1 MKDLNRLKGKL
12 LSEEIDRIME
22 IMESTSPEMDVDES
36 SLSRVWSLSEKF
48 DVAIISASRGK
59 KDHCLKSMDDKEEGE
74 EYSKDENYQR
84 TKELQSILLHKNY
97 GVQKIKGSYIENFQ
111 QHTAREVQEAS
122 FFVVNRMDDP
132 NFLNN
137 IIRYGK
143 YFCQDSVLLKP
154 SGEEAYLYGTNNTDF
169 PGLDQ
174 TSHLGKFKGGDTSEF
189 MSRVGKTK
197 RPFTF
202 GEDFNTLSRGLISKT
217 ARPILEQI
225 EKLYP

>member
-1 MKDLNRLKGKL
+1 MKDLNRLKGKQ

-22 IMESTSPEMDVDES
+22 IMESTSPEMDMDES

-48 DVAIISASRGK
+48 DVALISACRGK
-59 KDHCLKSMDDKEEGE
+59 KVNCLKSMDDKEEGD
-74 EYSKDENYQR
+74 EYSKEENFQR
-84 TKELQSILLHKNY
+84 TKDLQSILLHKNY
-97 GVQKIKGSYIENFQ
+97 GIQKIKGSYIENFNSPVA
-111 QHTAREVQEAS
+111 HEVQEAS

-154 SGEEAYLYGTNNTDF
+154 NGEEAYLYGTNHYEF

-174 TSHLGKFKGGDTSEF
+174 TAHMGKFKGGAPNEF

-197 RPFTF
+197 RPFFF
-202 GEDFNTLSRGLISKT
+202 GEDVNTLSRGMTSKH

-225 EKLYP
+225 EKLFP